1 YERLQSTSDPD
12 AIAADVIASA
22 KRTGSKA
29 GSLDLSPI
37 LLAKPTTEWLHSWYS
52 RFERFRQAVR
62 STQIDSP
69 QALLS
74 INATD
79 MIAYL
84 VALPEKCLEDVRS
97 IGPRLMLNAT
107 AILGAVFRRC
117 NAILSGGLLGVDAIG
132 EKAVFLC
139 QIGQWLWQ
147 LRDEVQKLRELG
159 ILLKK
164 IGCFDAWPSPR
175 LAAKTGSGVVPAN
188 GDGSSMPLSPPLV
201 VTASKPAEIMAFS
214 PTKTSRGDGN
224 GKDAT
229 PTNDVAGSEQQ
240 TVPPP
245 DNGGKNKD
253 SRGFAGKTYGFFDDR
268 GGYDFRAVE
277 NQTREATENV
287 GYHLVVLQRSVDQ
300 AHINMRIASQE
311 FSSLLRKALESLSRD
326 IDRLE
331 ADILDPAL
339 SNASTDPTKACSRL
353 EGYRQRLA
361 DLQEDES
368 RYHHYSAFLDKDV
381 VRTLAKGGAKN
392 QFDEENM
399 RLDLERVGA
408 ERRQLVLKWEAQRK
422 AVHIRQEWE
431 SSALIFCDADVMASQ
446 LSRAVRAHAF
456 AVETA
461 GGVDEVSTSCEA
473 TLAHLGRV
481 VEAVGFLHNRDLTAA
496 YWERVEQAMPLR
508 EDLKRAA
515 RKEFM
520 PAIRHA
526 AGLEIGPPA
535 DINDKNGE
543 SFNQAEPPPA
553 EKGENTAIEKTG
565 VAASAGP
572 AATDTTDSVTGPSS
586 SGTAMVLSSVATRVI
601 PPKLDASGKLRVS
614 KAAAVVSS
622 VAGRERRGDARRRAE
637 VYEVFPMAAEWGG
650 LSLATLLSHGLL
662 ENIKVIGS
670 ISAEATAS
678 AVLRKTLE
686 ELEGVWEAAPMIF
699 LWRFNEGAP
708 APGIT
713 KQSPAV
719 DSDSL
724 RRRRLYSRVLAEPAL
739 VQQGYSTGTLAGV
752 VGGGGSG
759 GASDLPASEGYT
771 SLLSNGDELLR
782 LAEHCRLV
790 VDSVVDA
797 PSALLAV
804 GNIGQAAL
812 EWQKRISWFQE
823 ILTNWMAVQEQW
835 VRLAPAF
842 VPEHLDDGVPAH
854 DRVRFTDVSGSFQN
868 ILGTLRADTCMTVL
882 AGKQQGVERGGRSLL
897 AKVRK
902 LQDDLEGVSI
912 TMDRHNHRWLSSRT
926 AVCPRLLALPRH
938 HLFRLFRDWAA
949 GRVGSGAAAGET
961 NERAACMFRGIGEI
975 LWKEVV
981 STNGTTVRTHMAA
994 TGVRCCGAGLEAVPF
1009 LSPIPAIGRLEI
1021 WVRDFDRQL
1030 MSAIA
1035 EDVEIAANSLRQYQA
1050 GGDFGHLGLR
1060 TSGLNAI
1067 PGLLPGSGIPSS
1079 SNKPANTATGERSG
1093 GDPFAVGGDGEGGK
1107 NGEQTTT
1114 GRQPSVQG
1122 QLLARGAYW
1131 TARIE
1136 SALACTTI
1144 SEPLQ
1149 STDGGNGGGGAAGVS
1164 AATNKPERNKL
1175 QDVLES
1181 LLLSLNAWSGE
1192 FSQPDGLTAYN
1203 SLTITALATQALQ
1216 QRDVVEEL
1224 LQTVS
1229 MPPPSPSPAP
1239 HPENDGQGRQA
1250 GKTLATSAAS
1260 DMPPSSPTARST
1272 PSSIKEHRDREYVV
1286 DEEENY
1292 FLFLWACHLRHYFTS
1307 PEEVHSLNGRAQQ
1320 SNDLQ
1325 TDNDDRSDRGAAGGG
1340 GTKNAGRGG
1349 YEDQENDSVPPP
1361 PPPLIRVSVGP
1372 WNVPYG
1378 FEYAGTLERLWL
1390 TPLSERCLLHAVHSA
1405 KGLYGGLLVSASAQR
1420 HRSRQFDGTSGSF
1433 LTTPPSPVDV
1443 STAALDVATA
1453 FGRPFRQLHSGC
1465 VTSPQ
1470 QAVSSVIASTLMA
1483 GGVTV
1488 FAGVDELP
1496 KVSLA
1501 VLAESLRAVML
1512 CMHAGQEKVLVNGEE
1527 VPLSTAPHLLPNF
1540 DPILH
1545 QWRLLP
1551 WGRQR
1556 GAGNYYNSN
1565 NGGGGGPF
1573 LGFFAT
1579 LARTGPAPQLPLSVR
1594 SAFRPV
1600 LTVLPNIPLILEA
1613 MLLSSG
1619 FVEARALVRG
1629 LVGGLRELR
1638 NTPATCHTRSDGNA
1652 GNPQSNGSN
1661 NGCSAGDDSVTRP
1674 ADPATLLHAVAVK
1687 AVRTAAELLAPET
1700 ARELR
1705 AARRKL
1711 GLASL
1716 TSSERKEK
1724 TKHLSR
1730 AVEARVLIAGFVR
1743 ALLFEETGGDP
1754 RALKSQKTK
1763 KPALSTSGNTNS
1775 TSSASAAS
1783 ASKTVFVDNLA
1794 ATPKDAGQLEMDA
1807 RRAVMVSTFQ
1817 KTQVLQEI
1825 LKPLEDMAAT
1835 GRKLAQQN
1843 VKLRATELAESG
1855 TAIRSRD
1862 VAGLK
1867 TLVKR
1872 ALIING
1878 MSPTKDQID
1887 AAAELWQALWSCS
1900 RPAVIMTGA
1909 AGIGK
1914 SSILQAMPKM
1924 AEHVD
1929 LINRKLNKSLK
1940 KQVPKAKKK
1949 QDGAEAVGATT
1960 QHPNAS
1966 VLDPPGAVFE
1976 PPTNSRGAAPYRRI
1990 VNRQVPFLVYVN
2002 ATSTGRK
2009 GGNKSDDGGTV
2020 ASGASGSSK
2029 GTKATTISETSNVSG
2044 ASSDGGASVFSQRS
2058 AATKSSSASG
2068 KSSSAGSGVARVGK
2082 SGSGGMPPATIEG
2095 SAFVV
2100 PAQEIEV
2107 LYTGGCSAEHLIGS
2121 TDDKGCWLDG
2131 LLVRRLRA
2139 LVEGVPGGACTTAK
2153 RSRHRACGVGSGDVC
2168 LPPAGKA
2175 TSGFSHGCRS
2185 RLLVLDG
2192 PISRVLEGILA
2203 SDHAG
2208 GPPLTGP
2215 EECRHSSR
2223 CLLLPDGEALA
2234 LDAWG
2239 HVAVETG
2246 DVRHLSPSTITGAAI
2261 VHLRA
2266 DGPALVK
2273 GMREAWLKK
2282 LHRRKFQQPRSGGG
2296 VLSPV
2301 LLEVVSEFFRQK
2313 DFVEGGCCL
2322 KDTGDATSAL
2332 CVDPC
2337 TPASTY
2343 ASRMRNTL
2351 LLLERLLGVLVGT
2364 DQHAIEWEAEP
2375 ASEENEPHP
2384 GTEAPAFKSLSTR
2397 WAKLS
2402 TGFRASH
2409 TFMQAVVPEDE
2420 MEKRA
2425 TTSAGGLELE
2435 KSAGKQPGPS
2445 SFHPRMNEPKA
2456 HGDVEV
2462 DGPTRTPARAQ
2473 LLIVA
2478 QRNEL
2483 TPAEIQEMN
2492 KRLRLRTFLLCV
2504 YASIWGMGGHLVGEA
2519 SRVMCSA
2526 FIRQSSP
2533 LELRQHIRDNNLF
2546 DFVVDIEHTKLVPIG
2561 EDASACPGA
2570 LPRGMWTLDP
2580 HWVTQASEL
2589 SCPLPP
2595 SLVIPSQRL
2604 SSVATA
2610 AYSLLGM
2617 DCARV
2622 LVQGPSG
2629 AGKTA
2634 LLSHLL
2640 KVMGK
2645 GIPDVVAGQQNNQP
2659 AKQMAGDEA
2668 KTEGSTAGSPPAN
2681 PQGINPAPPKAAP
2694 PMNAGSNGSKPPGTA
2709 FFGEQENGQSGLK
2722 QQRGAEKVALDR
2734 RIHLLDSARRRM
2746 ADAGTTIAAAC
2757 AEAKAAA
2764 ESGTTAL
2771 ARNNNG
2777 ATAHQVDPGPSP
2789 AGQRDRQPG
2798 QGFTSRHGG
2807 RTLPRS
2813 TVYLNMRRLGT
2824 TADIAGVIGRALRRE
2839 KDGVLEAPQDSSTV
2853 VFLDDVHFAE
2863 EFPGEGRSSSPC
2875 GANSCPAETIRGMID
2890 GYDALGEIRVS
2901 STARRQAEKEQ
2912 WGRDHGGLGGGEAG
2926 AAGLPRMCQVH
2937 PDFAPRASSGPV
2949 GDSFSRPSTAAV
2961 LAARTSLHSPASGST
2976 TATQA
2981 YSLGSTTSGSG
2992 ATLEPTAG
3000 APARLGIM
3008 GSANT
3013 GSASGGGPTVPS
3025 LLSPLKRSS
3034 EDGQQGRQPPGLS
3047 SHASSTDRLWT
3058 RFAILALDAPSTCE
3072 LRSVFSRACSDAFA
3086 GEGSVCSAVKG
3097 PIGCFSAAT
3106 KTTVLITSEVWKAV
3120 DAMAGVTADFLQRL
3134 RQRLLEES
3142 SSSSKPSP
3150 LSLLFRGARQPSAG
3164 GADGQA
3170 AASRLG
3176 LLWDTGAVA
3185 GGGVGEA
3192 ACRLDYFSLGRLLRP
3207 LLLGR
3212 TGNISTPSAVQR
3224 FFTHEIM
3231 REVVEPLR
3239 ENSQRKLATFELA
3252 RLIRERAFDIGIDVH
3267 EERTIL
3273 ETWFPTGAETP
3284 PIWTNARGLVM
3295 AVAYWE
3301 QQATKAITA
3310 QKTAGDKRVSKGSL
3324 AVPREHSGGNVSY
3337 LEICSKGDEEA
3348 GNESKTPPT
3357 SKGAKIPQTM
3367 VAHGILM
3374 NTKDVFSVG
3383 AITKYF
3389 ARAVELLKVPW
3400 PARPDSK
3407 PIVTPQD
3414 VTNICK
3420 CLRQLSIPWNP
3431 LLVLRLESRGMSR
3444 EGGPESAFRLAS
3456 ALEGAE
3462 MVVMDA
3468 GIGRMC
3474 AKTES
3479 GNGAGPP
3486 REASSRTFN
3495 AVLRKAVLACIGKT
3509 PQGPHLERSGGIG
3522 EDLWLNPGCRQS
3534 PDAAHAYSTS
3544 GRNDATTPA
3553 TSGSFSASSRDGKTG
3568 LSSAYSPL
3576 TEMAGPLVPTKTVLL
3591 VKGKGT
3597 RRTTTSSDFA
3607 GAANLWGAGNG
3618 DWALR
3623 ALMDLVE
3630 GGDVRRLFSDAEL
3643 LELAEAEENHES
3655 RNPSGSGN
3663 MKNSS
3668 NGHEATTDGGR
3679 AKRSTS
3685 AAVAAEEALSLG
3697 GVGDDEPGSS
3707 NSAQPK
3713 ISRWSCWTRG
3723 GTDFVYRRIVSH
3735 IRQCLIV
3742 ALCLDDEEVI
3752 ALGPSFPVLSTCPSM
3767 RFESRSD
3774 RSMQL
3779 VAARSLGADL
3789 GKFPDSAFGT
3799 DERARREL
3807 FSRPSSGFDGKSRVY
3822 LWSGATHAN
3831 LVGLLAFGRFQST
3844 VPAFKDP
3851 PTIPAG
3857 GTAERGDIGSVAE
3870 LIENDQFAAAEEAE
3884 RLFDAWMASADPSA
3898 CVVVFRAVEECSG
3911 GSGVGVDCDG
3921 GTRSNDACVG
3931 GVNVEMDGSSRTGQ
3945 DEGRWG
3951 AVKAQCFRAMAEEGR
3966 GPRPAS
3972 IDEVLLLFKHLCRLG
3987 CRRLVERAQVLNRAL
4002 AAAEHWGVHK
4012 ARREAEKV
4020 QLKKRAKD
4028 VLDALSQNNEQVR
4041 HVQQEKTK
4049 VQDFWN
4055 KQNKSTREQRQAQFL
4070 RMEEVEKALEP
4081 IMAAYEASR
4090 DLLSTLQEEDM
4101 EFLCTLCLGSG
4112 MFNSAAGVSSH
4123 VAEATQQRKQKGL
4136 HQELPFIVETV
4147 AVMLGNMSGYPHVVG
4162 EWVRLKASP
4171 SMKIIRALLLDPT
4184 IAERLSSFDPESETG
4199 QRALKLVIEQM
4210 AERSAA
4216 DMSKTKVPDGV
4227 PKGAPGRHSG
4237 SREGGSA
4244 DGSGDSCPASSAIH
4258 YVKRIPILALKL
4270 ESRAC
4275 GLLASWV
4282 QATVVLFDALCTAA
4296 KSRAE
4301 IQADA
4306 KATHQEEERIQIG
4319 NTDEAAPLDEELTL
4333 RATFKSRLSIRQRTI
4348 NHRSDLN
4355 KELGIMSGAIED
4367 FASTCRQELHDLATT
4382 AELFAGDALCF
4393 ANMACLGAHL
4403 PHTLRAIALHRARDA
4418 ARRYGI
4424 PTSRPWVDASKDQKS
4439 AATSTPVPN
4448 QELDSDDT
4456 PEPKTG
4462 KSVPSVTSALSL
4474 ERYRVGNFASGVLTN
4489 VTQLQSWTYPPNAD
4503 VADDGV
4509 EESGDESDGGRG
4521 GGDDDADASPV
4532 KSAGAVTLSSLPF
4545 HPAFMDAAILTL
4557 STPKW
4562 PLVLDPEGIALRW
4575 LRGVYPGNSRLEALL
4590 PASMVSMDII
4600 AACAA
4605 KGEIL
4610 PVCSTEGGVHIDL
4623 ALFLGSNVLP
4633 IEAAENKK
4641 PPRRKQDGKLE
4652 SNALGNGGGTSECYG
4667 SVTVGEEPQ
4676 SSTTFVVKMG
4686 FRLIL
4691 FARSLDFA
4699 NPQRL
4704 KSPGNAT
4711 SMVFLEDSPEALSG
4725 VQLIRF
4731 GGVDSVGLAAG
4742 DDGNGCSF
4750 DTKGCESS
4758 SDVTSPDLVAG
4769 EETSGLS
4776 APSDDNESSNSG
4788 SKEGEDAIIPP
4799 FVTGGMGLRCQPGLE
4814 MSKTMGSRLQDEMV
4828 RALPPALEGSDERQE
4843 ITSRAAFSIAQKEA
4857 LAYSCQLSATHEAVI
4872 SLLAA
4877 RPPCFTP
4884 NVARRAP
4891 DPTVPS
4897 GGEPLSGVSDD
4908 VERDQ
4913 NRVLNNLIETLFAY
4927 KSTIEKG
4934 PDMVSRCERAS
4945 QAQHADAA
4953 RKDEQVA
4960 YRLTSSA
4967 LQFLARSGDVLHAC
4981 GSDPVLYSPV
4991 FPGVRAL
4998 VYGAIRRVAGTM
5010 RPLNQDREG
5019 DLERVV
5025 AGSLTRSMITRVP
5038 SDCTWVVPLAALA
5051 VNNPDDFPAKGWW
5064 DAFSTLVADRRKGS
5078 EESSED
5084 SSRISLA
5091 KLFKMVTAADK
5102 VGASDNHAG
5111 IALQSDCSPGRDPG
5125 HLEAHTLGA
5134 GQDESATQG
5143 VNKVQAVVNSWRE
5156 HHDSDGPKVTTVN
5169 DDKGQESVRE
5179 AVDDEESD
5187 GDETIQP
5194 GITLSPQRW
5203 DLGFDTSDWARD
5215 GGAAAAAAYNSN
5227 QGTPFGIE
5235 DGLDGPDERG
5245 PGNFNSFCF
5254 SLSSLWTAAVS
5265 DRSKMN
5271 ATQAVQAKAF
5281 SGDGVLRR
5289 LVLLEATMN
5298 SVFARLPGFV
5308 LCEASKWS
5316 EWICE
5321 VCRSL
5326 STVREGCGNNA
5337 SIGWLR
5343 FLLSHP
5349 PPVFESKHSVG
5360 DANSSSSSSVSTDS
5374 NSGDSDS
5381 GSTSSTSG
5389 EIGVG
5394 EAIDEE
5400 NTKRGQV
5407 SETANDDTCS
5417 ETGAAFSGEFKQQ
5430 EARGAGAPHS
5440 KVRRDSRE
5448 RMKIKLGLVDGLGI
5462 AVGSEHS
5469 DEIVSA
5475 ETSKEFTARASSLF
5489 GISTSRSRGV
5499 ASAKKLPSSA
5509 AANRADA
5516 DRDESL
5522 QISRTE
5528 SVGTPATAGTTP
5540 ALLNA
5545 SAHQEF
5551 DTGEDEES
5559 KFITFVA
5566 ETFRPQRDDSDW
5578 HKEEK
5583 LVPTPLETTDAK
5595 NTVALVVADQSI
5607 ASVSTTTV
5615 VEDDMTSMASPE
5627 DKTAKTQMIQ
5637 QQMTSEAV
5645 SSPVASSPPT
5655 VDHDGSATA
5664 AALGALPER
5673 TTVGN
5678 PQQSPSTAED
5688 SVTAVAKE
5696 FSARGNLSNDEIAER
5711 WENLNASRRKGNI
5724 HSSPAVRVVAFS
5736 AMLPGKKKRRQVL
5749 EVPPEELGLWPQ
5761 RWNESPLI
5769 GIVLLLALAP
5779 DGQLAAQCA
5788 AACLMAEGGRDNLQ
5802 RSSLWR
5808 ELKRECAIGISQRG
5822 RIQPTLANSRP
5833 WAPVVVM
5840 VPAGG
5845 DMTEAVSRH
5854 FVSVLSNIE
5863 HAAKGAGTTVTVH
5876 DASKPAHALLSRGVL
5891 VGQARGQQTGH
5902 SSARGRGNPA
5912 AVAINGGLSTTNMTQ
5927 SAWDVCLKAAT
5938 EGGWIV
5944 MKDFGGAA
5952 ESLSLIVDGIR
5963 RHSAVRNTSIAA
5975 AEEQEKVQREQQALV
5990 KMRRTT
5996 TNPRTSLGDR
6006 KDDSFPHHGLDG
6018 ESRGAGAVR
6027 AGERQGSATIRQL
6040 VRPGVARISNEVSSK
6055 MCPDFPL
6062 LKALSG
6068 GEGGS
6073 MSARVQPVT
6082 AAALRRP
6089 LPVPHK
6095 SFRIILLSTAS
6106 SERRAR
6112 DDHRSFVMGESTVIW
6127 WRPASACVET
6137 AEATSVTGRLT
6148 SGRNLAMASC
6158 RSEIVKELLGVASG
6172 SHALSEPD
6180 PEVELISERLTR
6192 YIEAEADGQG
6202 VDGAA
6207 VNMHLAASLIVL
6219 QQAGACGG
6227 AALTT
6232 ASSLLYPK
6240 ALAGNRN
6247 IPPNSGP
6254 KQDTVGGD
6262 VAASIRRQRKQ
6273 VDRVVDAAARASTV
6287 ATGLSNATVVDLV
6300 AGVLDSEATHARE
6313 ARLVGEIKTLA
6324 SRRNREVASTSSA

>member
-1 YERLQSTSDPD
+1 MDVFNPPLGAGCPSLDDDGDTKISAIWGTPSQLKNGRKAKRALRRRMKPKQRRCCDRMTGPTLEQRSREVPKLPPGADGLAAVSLRPSLAKQGQYAGVRAPMATYPRRPATASNQRHQAGKPQLLRDSTYSGGRRIKSSSAPPTATGSRDANAGESTDHQDDYEVLPKAGLEIHCPSETQEPLQPSQMYPLRPTVEKERTPLSYADVGQRTLRRSETSTPTVEGNQEDDDQADYGRVVRCEEPRLDQGTTVVGQKGAYTAESELVTNPFFSTPQNAADYHPADGECQSAGGQDRGATVVLSSTVLLSPRGRARTPTPSTAFAVERRATSQDNEADWAYSLSPRPHKAQDSYFGGGSWHDPPPAYSSNARCEQRWAPSEAKSGQHGTSKDPAELLEILWGQGSVSVAHGRHELAHAKLARTLFGKDEFAGDREIACFLASAAAAAEAEAASSATAASLAAATAKFSAQETGETHSSQRSPLLLPKATISLVAVPIHADDPSRRYNPYHLRIVSREVDRGLGAGRRDDLKGMPDDDGETSGNSSNEDSFGEPLPRWQKASCPPQGNHRRRSAEQRGSPGTALGMEKKQGQGGCRDIERAYICSDGVTYVNVHGETTFQSLNQWSKEKERFDTLSRMRFVRSYPAWKYIRAITTFIGRKRVNQLKDGVERGLITLDAVYSSAIQEIVVQLERVQSLCFVTAKKGATAAYTLDEFFHEQARNTVKCEREVMDVYDRCGQILGRMAKKHLEAEGLLVMNRAWNQASAAHRGNMPSVHLPRDGGSPNKESTNTGVPSEDHASSVAIAARRSSLEQVLLSTVNQATSRKAGGDIDDDDDKCSAAEPPTSWSFAARQRYECARIARVFSFARHRIRQELRGLALDHGERLLGAVARRLVAVPEERGTRAANADGIVRGRAAAREQTQREQPSVGHSGFDSRGGEGGQRPEGTPMQRKQPRQFGVCDQEQEGQEDDEDDDDDDADVIRHQEVRTRRNLRHEARPYDSWNMRWALAVDEGDMADLSTLALRASLLEDATGDGSESGAEEGADLVVKWRKAFREAVTSTGGKRDSLAPSRFNFCSRISVQDNCLSVPRAIQLACELIPHATETLAIKNPLGAKPVLIETFEAEITPNLRGEEFFPITHRFSGEQKGVTEDVFLSAALKLSAACLGGIDAQLSEVSSNSSEEEDGEGEGLMVSRPAADEEKQREHARRPIYENKDHRNPTVLDASMWDANRNAGSLPGVRVAAPPPRTGTSMRPEHLSEIYGISTGPCGGISLKVDIRGNFEEWDLQVFPPLEDFVRRAKQSQVQVLTTLARVPCILEHPDVKPYQTMVEGYGLGFELPQVGDEDTASERENTSTSWEETGGRSIAETTDRMEQLAEGPMDECDWLENLSEDPYYRGLQDKVFLSLASSHNSVYRMVNGFRPLLQEFQALGTFTAERDREYEILQSTSDPD

-22 KRTGSKA
+22 KRTGRKA
-29 GSLDLSPI
+29 GSLDLSPV
-37 LLAKPTTEWLHSWYS
+37 LLAKPTTEWLHGWYS
-52 RFERFRQAVR
+52 RFERFRQTVR
-62 STQIDSP
+62 ATQIDSP

-79 MIAYL
+79 LIAYL
-84 VALPEKCLEDVRS
+84 VALPEKCLEDIRL

-139 QIGQWLWQ
+139 QVGQWLWQ
-147 LRDEVQKLRELG
+147 LRDEVQKLQDLG

-164 IGCFDAWPSPR
+164 IGCFDAWSSPR
-175 LAAKTGSGVVPAN
+175 VVAKTGSGVVPAN

-201 VTASKPAEIMAFS
+201 GTASKPAEKTAFS
-214 PTKTSRGDGN
+214 PTKTSRGEGN

-240 TVPPP
+240 TGPPP
-245 DNGGKNKD
+245 DDGDKNND
-253 SRGFAGKTYGFFDDR
+253 SRGPAGKVCGFFDDR
-268 GGYDFRAVE
+268 GWYDFRAVE

-300 AHINMRIASQE
+300 AHINMRVASQE

-339 SNASTDPTKACSRL
+339 SSASTDPTKACSRL

-368 RYHHYSAFLDKDV
+368 RYHHYSGFLDKDV
-381 VRTLAKGGAKN
+381 VRTLAKGEAKN
-392 QFDEENM
+392 QLDKENM
-399 RLDLERVGA
+399 QLDLERVGA

-461 GGVDEVSTSCEA
+461 GGADEVSASCEA

-481 VEAVGFLHNRDLTAA
+481 VGAVGFLHNRDLTAA

-508 EDLKRAA
+508 EDLTRAA

-520 PAIRHA
+520 PALRHA
-526 AGLEIGPPA
+526 AGLEKGPQA
-535 DINDKNGE
+535 DINDNNGE
-543 SFNQAEPPPA
+543 SLNQAEPPSA
-553 EKGENTAIEKTG
+553 EKGKNTAIEKTG
-565 VAASAGP
+565 VAASVDP
-572 AATDTTDSVTGPSS
+572 AATDPTDSVTGPLS
-586 SGTAMVLSSVATRVI
+586 SGTAKVFSSVATRVI
-601 PPKLDASGKLRVS
+601 PPKFDAGGKLRVS

-622 VAGRERRGDARRRAE
+622 VAGRERREDARRRAE
-637 VYEVFPMAAEWGG
+637 VYEVFPMAAGWGG
-650 LSLATLLSHGLL
+650 LSLSTLLDHGLL
-662 ENIKVIGS
+662 EKIKVIGS

-713 KQSPAV
+713 KQSPTV

-739 VQQGYSTGTLAGV
+739 VQQGYSTGTIAGGV
-752 VGGGGSG
+752 SGGGSE
-759 GASDLPASEGYT
+759 GASDLPASEGFT

-902 LQDDLEGVSI
+902 LQDDLEGVSV
-912 TMDRHNHRWLSSRT
+912 TMDRHDSHGQSKTNKWLSSRT

-981 STNGTTVRTHMAA
+981 STSGTTVRTHVAA
-994 TGVRCCGAGLEAVPF
+994 AGVRCCGAGLEAVPF
-1009 LSPIPAIGRLEI
+1009 SSPIPAVGRLEM

-1035 EDVEIAANSLRQYQA
+1035 EDVEIAANSLRQYQT
-1050 GGDFGHLGLR
+1050 GGGFGHLGLR
-1060 TSGLNAI
+1060 TSDLNAI
-1067 PGLLPGSGIPSS
+1067 PGLLPRSGIPSL
-1079 SNKPANTATGERSG
+1079 SNKPSNTATGERSG
-1093 GDPFAVGGDGEGGK
+1093 GDPYAVGGDGDGGK

-1122 QLLARGAYW
+1122 QLLARGAQW
-1131 TARIE
+1131 TAQIE
-1136 SALACTTI
+1136 SVLACTTI
-1144 SEPLQ
+1144 SEPLH

-1181 LLLSLNAWSGE
+1181 LLLNLSAWSGE

-1224 LQTVS
+1224 LQTVL
-1229 MPPPSPSPAP
+1229 MPRPSPSLTPP
-1239 HPENDGQGRQA
+1239 SEIDGQGRQA

-1260 DMPPSSPTARST
+1260 GMPPSSPTAPST
-1272 PSSIKEHRDREYVV
+1272 PSSIKGHRDREHDI
-1286 DEEENY
+1286 DEEKNY
-1292 FLFLWACHLRHYFTS
+1292 FPFLWACHLRHYYTS
-1307 PEEVHSLNGRAQQ
+1307 PEEAQSLNGRAQQ
-1320 SNDLQ
+1320 SSDLQ
-1325 TDNDDRSDRGAAGGG
+1325 TDNDDRSDHSAAGGG

-1361 PPPLIRVSVGP
+1361 PPPLVLVSVGP

-1405 KGLYGGLLVSASAQR
+1405 KGLYGGLLVSASARR
-1420 HRSRQFDGTSGSF
+1420 HRSRQFDETSGSF
-1433 LTTPPSPVDV
+1433 ITMPPSPVDV
-1443 STAALDVATA
+1443 STVALDVATA

-1465 VTSPQ
+1465 VTSP

-1527 VPLSTAPHLLPNF
+1527 VPLSTTPHLLPNF

-1556 GAGNYYNSN
+1556 AAGAGSCHN
-1565 NGGGGGPF
+1565 NNTGGGGGGPF

-1619 FVEARALVRG
+1619 FVGARALVRG
-1629 LVGGLRELR
+1629 LVGGLRELQ
-1638 NTPATCHTRSDGNA
+1638 NIPAPCHTRSDGNA
-1652 GNPQSNGSN
+1652 GNPHNMGKLSSETATAAEKSSSNSSN
-1661 NGCSAGDDSVTRP
+1661 NRRSAGDDSVTRP

-1743 ALLFEETGGDP
+1743 ALLFEETGGDA

-1763 KPALSTSGNTNS
+1763 KPALSISGNTNS
-1775 TSSASAAS
+1775 TSSASSAS
-1783 ASKTVFVDNLA
+1783 APKIVPVDNLA
-1794 ATPKDAGQLEMDA
+1794 ATPTDAGQLEIDT

-1843 VKLRATELAESG
+1843 LKLRATELAESG

-1862 VAGLK
+1862 VAKLK

-1872 ALIING
+1872 ALIMNG

-1949 QDGAEAVGATT
+1949 QDGAEAGGATA

-1976 PPTNSRGAAPYRRI
+1976 PPANSRGAAPYRRI

-2002 ATSTGRK
+2002 ATSTGCE

-2020 ASGASGSSK
+2020 VSGASGSSK

-2068 KSSSAGSGVARVGK
+2068 KSSAAGSGVARVGK
-2082 SGSGGMPPATIEG
+2082 SGSGGIPPATIEG

-2139 LVEGVPGGACTTAK
+2139 LVEGVRGGACTMAK
-2153 RSRHRACGVGSGDVC
+2153 RPRHRACGVGTGDVC

-2246 DVRHLSPSTITGAAI
+2246 DVRHLSPSTITGAVI

-2273 GMREAWLKK
+2273 GMREAWLKR
-2282 LHRRKFQQPRSGGG
+2282 LHRRRFQQPRSGGG

-2332 CVDPC
+2332 CVDPY

-2351 LLLERLLGVLVGT
+2351 LLLERLLDVLVDT
-2364 DQHAIEWEAEP
+2364 DEHAVVWEAEP

-2384 GTEAPAFKSLSTR
+2384 GTGAPAFKSLSTR

-2402 TGFRASH
+2402 TGFGASH
-2409 TFMQAVVPEDE
+2409 AFMQAVVPEDG

-2425 TTSAGGLELE
+2425 TTSAVGLELD

-2445 SFHPRMNEPKA
+2445 SFHARMNAPKA
-2456 HGDVEV
+2456 HDDAEV
-2462 DGPTRTPARAQ
+2462 DGPTGTPARAQ
-2473 LLIVA
+2473 SLIVA
-2478 QRNEL
+2478 HRNEL
-2483 TPAEIQEMN
+2483 TPAEIQEMK
-2492 KRLRLRTFLLCV
+2492 KRLRLRAFLLCV

-2526 FIRQSSP
+2526 FVRQSSP

-2580 HWVTQASEL
+2580 HWITQASEL

-2645 GIPDVVAGQQNNQP
+2645 GIPDLVARQPNNQP
-2659 AKQMAGDEA
+2659 AKQMARDKA
-2668 KTEGSTAGSPPAN
+2668 KTEGSTAGSPPAT
-2681 PQGINPAPPKAAP
+2681 PQEINSAPPEAAP
-2694 PMNAGSNGSKPPGTA
+2694 PMIAGSIGNKPPGTA
-2709 FFGEQENGQSGLK
+2709 FVGEQENGQRGLN
-2722 QQRGAEKVALDR
+2722 QQRGAEKVGLDR

-2764 ESGTTAL
+2764 ESGTTPP
-2771 ARNNNG
+2771 ARIYNG
-2777 ATAHQVDPGPSP
+2777 ATARQVNPGPSP
-2789 AGQRDRQPG
+2789 AGQRDRHPG
-2798 QGFTSRHGG
+2798 QAPFTSQHGG
-2807 RTLPRS
+2807 CTLPRS
-2813 TVYLNMRRLGT
+2813 SVYLNMRRLAT

-2863 EFPGEGRSSSPC
+2863 ESPGEGRSDSPC

-2937 PDFAPRASSGPV
+2937 PDFAPRAPSGPV
-2949 GDSFSRPSTAAV
+2949 GDSFSRPSTVAV
-2961 LAARTSLHSPASGST
+2961 LAARTSLNSPVSGST
-2976 TATQA
+2976 SATPA

-3000 APARLGIM
+3000 APARLSMM
-3008 GSANT
+3008 GSAN
-3013 GSASGGGPTVPS
+3013 GGPAGGGGPTVPS
-3025 LLSPLKRSS
+3025 LLNPLDRNH
-3034 EDGQQGRQPPGLS
+3034 EDGQQGRQPLGLS

-3097 PIGCFSAAT
+3097 PIGRFSAPT
-3106 KTTVLITSEVWKAV
+3106 KTTMLITSEVWKAV

-3134 RQRLLEES
+3134 HQRLLEES

-3150 LSLLFRGARQPSAG
+3150 LFLLSRGARQSSAG

-3176 LLWDTGAVA
+3176 RLLDTGAVA
-3185 GGGVGEA
+3185 GGGLGEA

-3207 LLLGR
+3207 LVLGR
-3212 TGNISTPSAVQR
+3212 SGNISTPAAVQR

-3239 ENSQRKLATFELA
+3239 ESSQRKLATFELA
-3252 RLIRERAFDIGIDVH
+3252 RLIRERALDIGIDVH

-3284 PIWTNARGLVM
+3284 PIWTNTRGLVM

-3310 QKTAGDKRVSKGSL
+3310 QKTAGEKHVSKGSL
-3324 AVPREHSGGNVSY
+3324 AGPREHTGGNVSY
-3337 LEICSKGDEEA
+3337 LEVCSKGDEGA
-3348 GNESKTPPT
+3348 GNQSKTPPT
-3357 SKGAKIPQTM
+3357 GKRAEISQTI
-3367 VAHGILM
+3367 VAHGVLM

-3456 ALEGAE
+3456 ALEGTG

-3495 AVLRKAVLACIGKT
+3495 AALRKAVLTCIGKT
-3509 PQGPHLERSGGIG
+3509 SQGPHLERSGDVG
-3522 EDLWLNPGCRQS
+3522 EDLWLNPGCCQS
-3534 PDAAHAYSTS
+3534 PDAAHGYST
-3544 GRNDATTPA
+3544 GGGNDATTPT
-3553 TSGSFSASSRDGKTG
+3553 TSSCFTTTSRDGKAG
-3568 LSSAYSPL
+3568 LSSAHSPL
-3576 TEMAGPLVPTKTVLL
+3576 IGMAGPLVPTKTVLL
-3591 VKGKGT
+3591 VRGKGT
-3597 RRTTTSSDFA
+3597 R
-3607 GAANLWGAGNG
+3607 
-3618 DWALR
+3618 
-3623 ALMDLVE
+3623 
-3630 GGDVRRLFSDAEL
+3630 
-3643 LELAEAEENHES
+3643 
-3655 RNPSGSGN
+3655 
-3663 MKNSS
+3663 
-3668 NGHEATTDGGR
+3668 
-3679 AKRSTS
+3679 
-3685 AAVAAEEALSLG
+3685 
-3697 GVGDDEPGSS
+3697 
-3707 NSAQPK
+3707 
-3713 ISRWSCWTRG
+3713 
-3723 GTDFVYRRIVSH
+3723 
-3735 IRQCLIV
+3735 
-3742 ALCLDDEEVI
+3742 
-3752 ALGPSFPVLSTCPSM
+3752 
-3767 RFESRSD
+3767 
-3774 RSMQL
+3774 
-3779 VAARSLGADL
+3779 
-3789 GKFPDSAFGT
+3789 
-3799 DERARREL
+3799 
-3807 FSRPSSGFDGKSRVY
+3807 
-3822 LWSGATHAN
+3822 
-3831 LVGLLAFGRFQST
+3831 
-3844 VPAFKDP
+3844 
-3851 PTIPAG
+3851 
-3857 GTAERGDIGSVAE
+3857 
-3870 LIENDQFAAAEEAE
+3870 
-3884 RLFDAWMASADPSA
+3884 
-3898 CVVVFRAVEECSG
+3898 
-3911 GSGVGVDCDG
+3911 
-3921 GTRSNDACVG
+3921 
-3931 GVNVEMDGSSRTGQ
+3931 
-3945 DEGRWG
+3945 
-3951 AVKAQCFRAMAEEGR
+3951 
-3966 GPRPAS
+3966 
-3972 IDEVLLLFKHLCRLG
+3972 
-3987 CRRLVERAQVLNRAL
+3987 
-4002 AAAEHWGVHK
+4002 
-4012 ARREAEKV
+4012 
-4020 QLKKRAKD
+4020 
-4028 VLDALSQNNEQVR
+4028 
-4041 HVQQEKTK
+4041 
-4049 VQDFWN
+4049 
-4055 KQNKSTREQRQAQFL
+4055 
-4070 RMEEVEKALEP
+4070 
-4081 IMAAYEASR
+4081 
-4090 DLLSTLQEEDM
+4090 
-4101 EFLCTLCLGSG
+4101 
-4112 MFNSAAGVSSH
+4112 
-4123 VAEATQQRKQKGL
+4123 
-4136 HQELPFIVETV
+4136 
-4147 AVMLGNMSGYPHVVG
+4147 
-4162 EWVRLKASP
+4162 
-4171 SMKIIRALLLDPT
+4171 
-4184 IAERLSSFDPESETG
+4184 
-4199 QRALKLVIEQM
+4199 
-4210 AERSAA
+4210 
-4216 DMSKTKVPDGV
+4216 
-4227 PKGAPGRHSG
+4227 
-4237 SREGGSA
+4237 
-4244 DGSGDSCPASSAIH
+4244 
-4258 YVKRIPILALKL
+4258 
-4270 ESRAC
+4270 
-4275 GLLASWV
+4275 
-4282 QATVVLFDALCTAA
+4282 
-4296 KSRAE
+4296 
-4301 IQADA
+4301 
-4306 KATHQEEERIQIG
+4306 
-4319 NTDEAAPLDEELTL
+4319 
-4333 RATFKSRLSIRQRTI
+4333 
-4348 NHRSDLN
+4348 HR
-4355 KELGIMSGAIED
+4355 
-4367 FASTCRQELHDLATT
+4367 
-4382 AELFAGDALCF
+4382 
-4393 ANMACLGAHL
+4393 
-4403 PHTLRAIALHRARDA
+4403 
-4418 ARRYGI
+4418 
-4424 PTSRPWVDASKDQKS
+4424 
-4439 AATSTPVPN
+4439 
-4448 QELDSDDT
+4448 
-4456 PEPKTG
+4456 
-4462 KSVPSVTSALSL
+4462 
-4474 ERYRVGNFASGVLTN
+4474 
-4489 VTQLQSWTYPPNAD
+4489 
-4503 VADDGV
+4503 
-4509 EESGDESDGGRG
+4509 
-4521 GGDDDADASPV
+4521 
-4532 KSAGAVTLSSLPF
+4532 
-4545 HPAFMDAAILTL
+4545 
-4557 STPKW
+4557 
-4562 PLVLDPEGIALRW
+4562 
-4575 LRGVYPGNSRLEALL
+4575 
-4590 PASMVSMDII
+4590 
-4600 AACAA
+4600 
-4605 KGEIL
+4605 
-4610 PVCSTEGGVHIDL
+4610 
-4623 ALFLGSNVLP
+4623 
-4633 IEAAENKK
+4633 
-4641 PPRRKQDGKLE
+4641 
-4652 SNALGNGGGTSECYG
+4652 
-4667 SVTVGEEPQ
+4667 
-4676 SSTTFVVKMG
+4676 
-4686 FRLIL
+4686 
-4691 FARSLDFA
+4691 
-4699 NPQRL
+4699 
-4704 KSPGNAT
+4704 
-4711 SMVFLEDSPEALSG
+4711 
-4725 VQLIRF
+4725 
-4731 GGVDSVGLAAG
+4731 
-4742 DDGNGCSF
+4742 
-4750 DTKGCESS
+4750 
-4758 SDVTSPDLVAG
+4758 
-4769 EETSGLS
+4769 
-4776 APSDDNESSNSG
+4776 
-4788 SKEGEDAIIPP
+4788 
-4799 FVTGGMGLRCQPGLE
+4799 
-4814 MSKTMGSRLQDEMV
+4814 
-4828 RALPPALEGSDERQE
+4828 
-4843 ITSRAAFSIAQKEA
+4843 
-4857 LAYSCQLSATHEAVI
+4857 
-4872 SLLAA
+4872 
-4877 RPPCFTP
+4877 
-4884 NVARRAP
+4884 
-4891 DPTVPS
+4891 
-4897 GGEPLSGVSDD
+4897 
-4908 VERDQ
+4908 
-4913 NRVLNNLIETLFAY
+4913 
-4927 KSTIEKG
+4927 
-4934 PDMVSRCERAS
+4934 
-4945 QAQHADAA
+4945 
-4953 RKDEQVA
+4953 
-4960 YRLTSSA
+4960 
-4967 LQFLARSGDVLHAC
+4967 
-4981 GSDPVLYSPV
+4981 
-4991 FPGVRAL
+4991 
-4998 VYGAIRRVAGTM
+4998 
-5010 RPLNQDREG
+5010 
-5019 DLERVV
+5019 
-5025 AGSLTRSMITRVP
+5025 
-5038 SDCTWVVPLAALA
+5038 
-5051 VNNPDDFPAKGWW
+5051 
-5064 DAFSTLVADRRKGS
+5064 
-5078 EESSED
+5078 
-5084 SSRISLA
+5084 
-5091 KLFKMVTAADK
+5091 
-5102 VGASDNHAG
+5102 
-5111 IALQSDCSPGRDPG
+5111 
-5125 HLEAHTLGA
+5125 
-5134 GQDESATQG
+5134 
-5143 VNKVQAVVNSWRE
+5143 
-5156 HHDSDGPKVTTVN
+5156 
-5169 DDKGQESVRE
+5169 
-5179 AVDDEESD
+5179 
-5187 GDETIQP
+5187 
-5194 GITLSPQRW
+5194 
-5203 DLGFDTSDWARD
+5203 
-5215 GGAAAAAAYNSN
+5215 
-5227 QGTPFGIE
+5227 
-5235 DGLDGPDERG
+5235 
-5245 PGNFNSFCF
+5245 
-5254 SLSSLWTAAVS
+5254 
-5265 DRSKMN
+5265 
-5271 ATQAVQAKAF
+5271 
-5281 SGDGVLRR
+5281 
-5289 LVLLEATMN
+5289 
-5298 SVFARLPGFV
+5298 
-5308 LCEASKWS
+5308 
-5316 EWICE
+5316 
-5321 VCRSL
+5321 
-5326 STVREGCGNNA
+5326 
-5337 SIGWLR
+5337 
-5343 FLLSHP
+5343 
-5349 PPVFESKHSVG
+5349 
-5360 DANSSSSSSVSTDS
+5360 
-5374 NSGDSDS
+5374 
-5381 GSTSSTSG
+5381 
-5389 EIGVG
+5389 
-5394 EAIDEE
+5394 
-5400 NTKRGQV
+5400 
-5407 SETANDDTCS
+5407 
-5417 ETGAAFSGEFKQQ
+5417 
-5430 EARGAGAPHS
+5430 
-5440 KVRRDSRE
+5440 
-5448 RMKIKLGLVDGLGI
+5448 
-5462 AVGSEHS
+5462 
-5469 DEIVSA
+5469 
-5475 ETSKEFTARASSLF
+5475 
-5489 GISTSRSRGV
+5489 
-5499 ASAKKLPSSA
+5499 
-5509 AANRADA
+5509 
-5516 DRDESL
+5516 
-5522 QISRTE
+5522 
-5528 SVGTPATAGTTP
+5528 
-5540 ALLNA
+5540 
-5545 SAHQEF
+5545 
-5551 DTGEDEES
+5551 
-5559 KFITFVA
+5559 
-5566 ETFRPQRDDSDW
+5566 
-5578 HKEEK
+5578 
-5583 LVPTPLETTDAK
+5583 
-5595 NTVALVVADQSI
+5595 
-5607 ASVSTTTV
+5607 
-5615 VEDDMTSMASPE
+5615 
-5627 DKTAKTQMIQ
+5627 
-5637 QQMTSEAV
+5637 
-5645 SSPVASSPPT
+5645 
-5655 VDHDGSATA
+5655 
-5664 AALGALPER
+5664 
-5673 TTVGN
+5673 
-5678 PQQSPSTAED
+5678 
-5688 SVTAVAKE
+5688 
-5696 FSARGNLSNDEIAER
+5696 
-5711 WENLNASRRKGNI
+5711 
-5724 HSSPAVRVVAFS
+5724 
-5736 AMLPGKKKRRQVL
+5736 
-5749 EVPPEELGLWPQ
+5749 
-5761 RWNESPLI
+5761 
-5769 GIVLLLALAP
+5769 
-5779 DGQLAAQCA
+5779 
-5788 AACLMAEGGRDNLQ
+5788 
-5802 RSSLWR
+5802 
-5808 ELKRECAIGISQRG
+5808 
-5822 RIQPTLANSRP
+5822 
-5833 WAPVVVM
+5833 
-5840 VPAGG
+5840 
-5845 DMTEAVSRH
+5845 
-5854 FVSVLSNIE
+5854 
-5863 HAAKGAGTTVTVH
+5863 
-5876 DASKPAHALLSRGVL
+5876 
-5891 VGQARGQQTGH
+5891 
-5902 SSARGRGNPA
+5902 
-5912 AVAINGGLSTTNMTQ
+5912 
-5927 SAWDVCLKAAT
+5927 
-5938 EGGWIV
+5938 
-5944 MKDFGGAA
+5944 
-5952 ESLSLIVDGIR
+5952 
-5963 RHSAVRNTSIAA
+5963 
-5975 AEEQEKVQREQQALV
+5975 
-5990 KMRRTT
+5990 
-5996 TNPRTSLGDR
+5996 
-6006 KDDSFPHHGLDG
+6006 
-6018 ESRGAGAVR
+6018 
-6027 AGERQGSATIRQL
+6027 
-6040 VRPGVARISNEVSSK
+6040 
-6055 MCPDFPL
+6055 
-6062 LKALSG
+6062 
-6068 GEGGS
+6068 
-6073 MSARVQPVT
+6073 
-6082 AAALRRP
+6082 
-6089 LPVPHK
+6089 
-6095 SFRIILLSTAS
+6095 
-6106 SERRAR
+6106 
-6112 DDHRSFVMGESTVIW
+6112 
-6127 WRPASACVET
+6127 
-6137 AEATSVTGRLT
+6137 
-6148 SGRNLAMASC
+6148 
-6158 RSEIVKELLGVASG
+6158 
-6172 SHALSEPD
+6172 
-6180 PEVELISERLTR
+6180 
-6192 YIEAEADGQG
+6192 
-6202 VDGAA
+6202 
-6207 VNMHLAASLIVL
+6207 
-6219 QQAGACGG
+6219 
-6227 AALTT
+6227 
-6232 ASSLLYPK
+6232 
-6240 ALAGNRN
+6240 
-6247 IPPNSGP
+6247 
-6254 KQDTVGGD
+6254 
-6262 VAASIRRQRKQ
+6262 
-6273 VDRVVDAAARASTV
+6273 
-6287 ATGLSNATVVDLV
+6287 
-6300 AGVLDSEATHARE
+6300 
-6313 ARLVGEIKTLA
+6313 
-6324 SRRNREVASTSSA
+6324 